1 VYYGRHFRSPT
12 GEPPEVLTNF
22 LQHYD
27 SLSVLTL
34 PGDGATWS
42 VVLTVSARDRAL
54 RGLRE
59 PARWHAA
66 LAGYPLA
73 AHWDAGEPISGV
85 DVMAGIEDRYR
96 RLSVS
101 GVPVATG
108 VVAVGDACAATNPS
122 VGRGASM
129 AMIHACLL
137 RDLLRE
143 TEAADHEKLAR
154 RFDEATAKVI
164 EPLYRTTLW
173 FDRHRLAEI
182 DAEVAGEPYRTDD
195 RRWHAGKALAAAG
208 LVDPE
213 LTRAHLSVAAF
224 VALAGDVFATPG
236 VPERVA
242 VLGGDAPPYPLPGP
256 SRAELLDRIR

>member
-1 VYYGRHFRSPT
+1 
-12 GEPPEVLTNF
+12 
-22 LQHYD
+22 
-27 SLSVLTL
+27 
-34 PGDGATWS
+34 
-42 VVLTVSARDRAL
+42 
-54 RGLRE
+54 
-59 PARWHAA
+59 
-66 LAGYPLA
+66 
-73 AHWDAGEPISGV
+73 
-85 DVMAGIEDRYR
+85 MAGIEDRYR
-96 RLSVS
+96 RLSVD

-129 AMIHACLL
+129 AMVHACLL

-143 TEAADHEKLAR
+143 TDAADHEKLAR

-182 DAEVAGEPYRTDD
+182 DADVAGEPYRTDD
-195 RRWHAGKALAAAG
+195 RRWHAAKALAAAG
-208 LVDPE
+208 LADPE

-224 VALAGDVFATPG
+224 IALASDVFATPG

-256 SRAELLDRIR
+256 SRAELLNRIR